1 MQYLHPYFCG
11 LRERRMVECFSIAVK
26 LPFLALEKTAARP
39 YFLPRKQPG
48 CLFCRVF
55 FQRFY
60 KRLFLTRNKQ
70 ESTLHGSLES
80 EATTSNRPYIGVPN
94 LTTKHRDPF
103 PTF

>member
-55 FQRFY
+55 FSEVLQAP
-60 KRLFLTRNKQ
+60 FLDTKQTRVYI
-70 ESTLHGSLES
+70 TWI
-80 EATTSNRPYIGVPN
+80 IGVRGHHF
-94 LTTKHRDPF
+94 K
-103 PTF
+103 